1 MPDDHPHDHPGHDE
15 DDQRAR
21 HGNWWDEEIAHYGP
35 GDGGEGHY
43 HYMRDQLIVT
53 DQDLE
58 RVLARLEEL
67 GIAVTEQSREA
78 RLGVVLLKL
87 DPETVG
93 GDEGRQ
99 VPALVD
105 VLHDGHETE
114 VVPRV
119 APNHVLGPCTHVHL
133 AGSAPAPTRWRPEDV
148 PLPPNLPAPG
158 AGVTVGLL
166 DTGVL
171 ADTPWF
177 RGRVSGDPELEMQD
191 PYRRLLPNCGHGT
204 FVAGVVMQHAPGVE
218 VIVDGVFSRQTAA
231 VNDYDVA
238 VSLLNL
244 FDKGVDVVNMSI
256 GAYSRNNR
264 GMLAFERALD
274 YVTFHRPD
282 MVLVAAAGNDGLDRP
297 CFPAADKR
305 VIGVGAVQRAGRSW
319 RRADFSDYGW
329 WVDACALGVD
339 LDSTFLHYHGA
350 VVPHHD
356 EPGKDR
362 GEFDEATHDPCGAPT
377 IEEAR
382 KPELDFEGTATWSGT
397 SFAAPIVAA
406 AVAVEMSAGR
416 TGPEAVRR
424 VIGHPR
430 RPRLH
435 NLGTLVN
442 PKRFVLSR

>member
-1 MPDDHPHDHPGHDE
+1 MPEDHPHDHPGHDE
-15 DDQRAR
+15 DDQRAN
-21 HGNWWDEEIAHYGP
+21 HGNWWADEIAHYGP

-43 HYMRDQLIVT
+43 HYMRDQLVVT

-58 RVLARLEEL
+58 RVLARLEGLEI
-67 GIAVTEQSREA
+67 GVAEQSREA

-93 GDEGRQ
+93 GEEGRQ

-105 VLHDGHETE
+105 RPAETK
-114 VVPRV
+114 
-119 APNHVLGPCTHVHL
+119 
-133 AGSAPAPTRWRPEDV
+133 WRPVDV
-148 PLPPNLPAPG
+148 PLPPDLPAPG

-177 RGRVSGDPELEMQD
+177 RGRVSGDPELEMRD
-191 PYRRLLPNCGHGT
+191 PYGRLLPNCGHGT
-204 FVAGVVMQHAPGVE
+204 FVAGVVLQYAPGVE
-218 VIVDGVFSRQTAA
+218 VIVDGVFSRRTAA

-256 GAYSRNNR
+256 GAYSRHNR

-282 MVLVAAAGNDGLDRP
+282 MVLIAAAGNDGLDRP

-305 VIGVGAVQRAGRSW
+305 VIGVGAVQAVDRGWQRA
-319 RRADFSDYGW
+319 AFSDYGW
-329 WVDACALGVD
+329 WVDACAPGVD

-356 EPGKDR
+356 EPAKDR
-362 GEFDEATHDPCGAPT
+362 GELDDATHDPCGAPT

-382 KPELDFEGTATWSGT
+382 KPELDFHGTATWSGT

-406 AVAVEMSAGR
+406 AIAVEMSAGR
-416 TGPEAVRR
+416 SGPEAVRR

-442 PKRFVLSR
+442 PKRFVLS